1 MKGIPF
7 HPPDL
12 PLVEGAVYHLR
23 LKPGELAEDIL
34 LVGDPGRVD
43 FIGRNLLRELELR
56 RENRGLVTITGYTEW
71 GQRVSVTT
79 SGMGTPSL
87 EIVLNEIIA
96 LHEIDFETMRRRD
109 CPPRLN
115 IIRVGT
121 SGGLQRDVEL
131 GTPVVTAYAVGLDN
145 TGLFYEAPCPDDICS
160 LLETRVREAL
170 EEVIPAGSRFKGK
183 IYPYASKA
191 HPDVVKALVE
201 SASEIGIPVRVG
213 ITVSNSGFFAN
224 QGRSLCRI
232 PPTVP
237 DIDVHLAL
245 IPAVTG
251 LRFENMEM
259 ETSFLLHLL
268 YPLDHR
274 GGAICPVIDRRPT
287 EEFLRDYRESILLSA
302 RTALGALRRLREW
315 T

>member
-170 EEVIPAGSRFKGK
+170 EEVIPAGSRFKG
-183 IYPYASKA
+183 
-191 HPDVVKALVE
+191 
-201 SASEIGIPVRVG
+201 RVG

-268 YPLDHR
+268 YPLDHQ

-287 EEFLRDYRESILLSA
+287 EEFLRDYRELSA